1 MGSLEG
7 CTEGGCVHAARRD
20 VALRAG
26 RRVARRRWRRTGGV
40 PPLRPSARDAGAT
53 HLRQHGWTAVL
64 YREAFGL
71 RRGASLCAPSA
82 DRATEAAWPGAVR
95 DQLSAAGGTRGGS
108 GDGPLGPSAG
118 AVASRAADGQRSGGD
133 ATACWGADSLGAPAK
148 LCSGSGAAARPL
160 GRARLRRRSG
170 GLPARRLR
178 APTPAGVGAGTRAG
192 RWQHPDS
199 TGAGRSRC
207 HPPTPWRSRT
217 RARAMGNVIRNVGH
231 ARVGVAGEVRELGWP
246 TRMKRRPPRRAAAA
260 ADRQGEV
267 SSAPG
272 WRCVSAGVTDCED
285 ARSVVR
291 G

>member
-160 GRARLRRRSG
+160 GRARLWRRSG
-170 GLPARRLR
+170 GLHWP
-178 APTPAGVGAGTRAG
+178 
-192 RWQHPDS
+192 
-199 TGAGRSRC
+199 TGAGPAGLRRHSSTR
-207 HPPTPWRSRT
+207 WRSEPRKRGASGRHGRVQSFT
-217 RARAMGNVIRNVGH
+217 LEVGRA
-231 ARVGVAGEVRELGWP
+231 
-246 TRMKRRPPRRAAAA
+246 
-260 ADRQGEV
+260 
-267 SSAPG
+267 
-272 WRCVSAGVTDCED
+272 
-285 ARSVVR
+285 
-291 G
+291 